1 MAYRTATF
9 DGVASYEG
17 RRAASGTRRGVL
29 RTLIRH
35 FILASAAIVTVG
47 LTGATVIVAS
57 GWFLGTAGVTNPY
70 ATIPVRSGPG
80 RLALVDPAATGALR
94 TNFETAWART
104 SGTVQG
110 RPLIVEVPESQP
122 VIATLPAP
130 AAAPEHVVSLDAP
143 AVSPAPLPML
153 RPILSAQAL
162 ARAPVEPPAAK
173 SAVAAPM
180 TVPSMTATPDRHG
193 LTQEAH
199 NKEPAIADADNR
211 TAVYDIVAKTVYLP
225 NGAKL
230 EAHSGLGDKMDDPRH
245 SKLRMRGPT
254 PPNVYDLTLR
264 EKLFHGVR
272 AIRLNPVDRDKMHGR
287 DGMLAHT
294 YMLGPNGQSN
304 GCVSFKNY
312 DKFLQ
317 AFLKCEVDR
326 LVVVGELG
334 NMSWRTAAR
343 QAGPRSG
350 PPRRYAAFS
359 EAREAPKSERSFWTW

>member
-180 TVPSMTATPDRHG
+180 TVPSMTATP
-193 LTQEAH
+193 
-199 NKEPAIADADNR
+199 
-211 TAVYDIVAKTVYLP
+211 
-225 NGAKL
+225 
-230 EAHSGLGDKMDDPRH
+230 
-245 SKLRMRGPT
+245 
-254 PPNVYDLTLR
+254 
-264 EKLFHGVR
+264 
-272 AIRLNPVDRDKMHGR
+272 
-287 DGMLAHT
+287 
-294 YMLGPNGQSN
+294 
-304 GCVSFKNY
+304 
-312 DKFLQ
+312 
-317 AFLKCEVDR
+317 
-326 LVVVGELG
+326 
-334 NMSWRTAAR
+334 
-343 QAGPRSG
+343 
-350 PPRRYAAFS
+350 
-359 EAREAPKSERSFWTW
+359 